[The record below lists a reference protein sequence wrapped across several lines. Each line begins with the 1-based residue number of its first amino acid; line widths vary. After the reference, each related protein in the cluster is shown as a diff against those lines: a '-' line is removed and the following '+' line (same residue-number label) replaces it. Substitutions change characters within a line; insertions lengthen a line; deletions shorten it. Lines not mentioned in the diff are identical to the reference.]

1 MDNLKNVLI
10 TRMTHIENI
19 PHILKYGITH
29 KSSPNAN
36 PNYKAIGD
44 PSIISTRDL
53 YEILENKTLGDYIPF
68 YFWFRMPMLY
78 VIQKGYNSVKTT
90 NASDIVYCVS
100 KIQNLIVNKVDFIF
114 TNGQANAFISEVY
127 TIDDVDQIL
136 NILDYKAIKTD
147 YWIDPSDKDLKRRME
162 AECLVSQDIHI
173 SAVEGFVVFNQEVKD
188 KLLSFGV
195 NLRIEVC
202 PQFYF

>member
-1 MDNLKNVLI
+1 
-10 TRMTHIENI
+10 MTHIENI
-19 PHILKYGITH
+19 PHILQYGITRRT
-29 KSSPNAN
+29 SPNAN
-36 PNYKAIGD
+36 PNYEPIGD
-44 PSIISTRDL
+44 ANIISTRNR

-68 YFWFRMPMLY
+68 YFWYRMPMLY

-90 NASDIVYCVS
+90 HASEIVYCIS
-100 KIQNLIVNKVDFIF
+100 KIQNLIANKVDFIF

-127 TIDDVDQIL
+127 TINDVENIL
-136 NILDYKAIKTD
+136 NILDFKAIKTE

-162 AECLVSQDIHI
+162 AECLVSQDIPF
-173 SAVEGFVVFNQEVKD
+173 SAIEGFVVFNQEAKD

-195 NLRIEVC
+195 NLRIEIC